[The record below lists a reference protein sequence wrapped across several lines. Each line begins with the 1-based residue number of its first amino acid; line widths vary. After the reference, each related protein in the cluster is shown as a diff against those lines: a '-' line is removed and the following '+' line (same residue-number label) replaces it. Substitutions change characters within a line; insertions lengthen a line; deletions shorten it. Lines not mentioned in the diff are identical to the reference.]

1 MRVSVCL
8 RAMLVCAC
16 GFLLWQWAQPL
27 LMEALLEPV
36 PEGTTLHGGSTVWY
50 YLQANTWVL
59 LCLVPSLVVG
69 LLIGWLLDSKAVFWA
84 AGTCGAAVLFLIL
97 SHSYVIGGYGEPG
110 WVQRALPRYAAN
122 TLCGAAGGFLGAL
135 FAQRALGGI
144 RKRKKGGQGG
154 ASDASTI

>member
-8 RAMLVCAC
+8 RTMLVCAC

-27 LMEALLEPV
+27 LMVALLEPV
-36 PEGTTLHGGSTVWY
+36 PQGTTLHGGSTVWY
-50 YLQANTWVL
+50 YLEANRWVL
-59 LCLVPSLVVG
+59 LFLVPSLVVG

-110 WVQRALPRYAAN
+110 WAQRALPRYAAN
-122 TLCGAAGGFLGAL
+122 ILSGAAGGSLSAFL
-135 FAQRALGGI
+135 AQRTVGKI
-144 RKRKKGGQGG
+144 RKRKESGRKGI
-154 ASDASTI
+154 AD